1 MAESPSPAGLRPG
14 TPASSDPERR
24 GFGSIQLAVVIPT
37 LNERENVGPMF
48 AGLDKALA
56 GIAWEAIFV
65 DDDSPDGTAVAVRE
79 LGQRDPRARILQRVG
94 RRGLS
99 SACIEGILSTA
110 APFVA
115 VSDGDMQ
122 HDETVLPRMLALAQ
136 TGRFDIVIGS
146 RNIEGGSMGDFAAN
160 RVWLSNM
167 GSRISNFVC
176 KCRVSDPMSG
186 YFLVT
191 QEFFQS
197 VARRLTATG
206 FKILVDILASAE
218 RPVRVAEVPY
228 HFRAR
233 RMGVSKLEVNVELEY
248 LFLLVDKFA
257 GGVIPT
263 RFVVFVLVGSLGFVL
278 HMAVLAALHFETR
291 ASFAAAQTI
300 ATFTAMTFNFLLN
313 NAVTFRDRQLRGW
326 RMLHGLLVFYAA
338 CSLGALVNVSFADF
352 LLKAGL
358 AWYLAG
364 ICGLAI
370 TSVWNYAVNTVL
382 TWRRDRPV

>member
-1 MAESPSPAGLRPG
+1 
-14 TPASSDPERR
+14 
-24 GFGSIQLAVVIPT
+24 
-37 LNERENVGPMF
+37 MF

-94 RRGLS
+94 RRRLS

-110 APFVA
+110 APFIA
-115 VSDGDMQ
+115 VIDGDMQ

-160 RVWLSNM
+160 RVWLSDM

-191 QEFFQS
+191 QEFFHS
-197 VARRLTATG
+197 VVRRLTGTG

-248 LFLLVDKFA
+248 LFLVVDKFA

-278 HMAVLAALHFETR
+278 HMAVLAALHFESR
-291 ASFAAAQTI
+291 APLAAAQTI

-326 RMLHGLLVFYAA
+326 RMLHGLLVFY
-338 CSLGALVNVSFADF
+338 SLLVGCIRQRELCRLPAQS
-352 LLKAGL
+352 GPSL

>member
-1 MAESPSPAGLRPG
+1 MAESPSPAGFRTG
-14 TPASSDPERR
+14 ASASSDPECP
-24 GFGSIQLAVVIPT
+24 GFGSIQLAIVIPT
-37 LNERENVGPMF
+37 LNERENVGPLF

-110 APFVA
+110 APFIA

-191 QEFFQS
+191 QEFFHS
-197 VARRLTATG
+197 VARRLTGTG

-278 HMAVLAALHFETR
+278 HMAVLAALHFESR

-352 LLKAGL
+352 LLNAGL

>member
-1 MAESPSPAGLRPG
+1 MAASPSEAGFRAGAPASCNPESPGGGA
-14 TPASSDPERR
+14 
-24 GFGSIQLAVVIPT
+24 IQLAVVIPT
-37 LNERENVGPMF
+37 FNERENVGPMF

-79 LGQRDPRARILQRVG
+79 LGRRDPRARILQRIG

-99 SACIEGILSTA
+99 SACIEGILSTG

-122 HDETVLPRMLALAQ
+122 HDETVLPHMLALAQ
-136 TGRFDIVIGS
+136 TGSFDIVIGS
-146 RNIEGGSMGDFAAN
+146 RNIEGGSMGDFPAN

-191 QEFFQS
+191 QEFFHS
-197 VARRLTATG
+197 VARRLSGTG

-233 RMGVSKLEVNVELEY
+233 RKGVSKLEVNVELEY

-257 GGVIPT
+257 GGMLPT

-278 HMAVLAALHFETR
+278 HMAVLAALHFESR
-291 ASFAAAQTI
+291 ATFAAAQTV
-300 ATFTAMTFNFLLN
+300 ATFAAMTFNFLLN
-313 NAVTFRDRQLRGW
+313 NAVTFRDRRLRGW
-326 RMLHGLLVFYAA
+326 GMLHGLLLFYAA

-352 LLKAGL
+352 LHNAGL

-364 ICGLAI
+364 VCGLAI